1 MPRKTTGRL
10 FAVGDIHG
18 CAQALQSL
26 LENLNPGPSDTVV
39 VLGDMVDRGPDSAEV
54 LRQLL
59 RLGERTRLVTLLGN
73 HEEMLLQVADG
84 WLSLD
89 AWTRHGGDKTLES
102 YGVDHPSR
110 IPAEHLE
117 FLRAAKTS
125 HEQGGHLFA
134 HACYLPH
141 WPLAYTPRDVLLWQS
156 ADPGDLKPHC
166 SGQPVVLGH
175 TPQPDGD
182 ILDLGYAVLIDTDCW
197 AGGWLTALE
206 VGGDRVVQANR
217 KGRVRRRARYVRV

>member
-1 MPRKTTGRL
+1 MSKKNVSRL

-18 CAQALQSL
+18 CSAALKTL
-26 LENLNPGPSDTVV
+26 LERMNPGPADTVV
-39 VLGDMVDRGPDSAEV
+39 TLGDIVDRGPDTAGV
-54 LRQLL
+54 VRQLL
-59 RLGERTRLVTLLGN
+59 RLREQTNLVHLLGN
-73 HEEMLLQVADG
+73 HEEMLLQVAEG
-84 WLSLD
+84 ALSLE
-89 AWTRHGGDKTLES
+89 AWTCHGGEATLES
-102 YGVDHPSR
+102 YGVDHPAQ
-110 IPAEHLE
+110 IPATHLD
-117 FLRAAKTS
+117 FLREAKTT

-156 ADPGDLKPHC
+156 ADPADLKPHT
-166 SGQPVVLGH
+166 SGQPVILGH

-206 VGGDRVVQANR
+206 VGGDRVLQANQR
-217 KGRVRRRARYVRV
+217 GRLRRRERFVRV